1 MATPILSAQFWSN
14 GKKDSSCT
22 SWVTRPACAEQL
34 MAAITFPFAF
44 RIGTAIE
51 RSPSSNC

>member
-1 MATPILSAQFWSN
+1 MAALIFSAHFWSN
-14 GKKDSSCT
+14 GKNFSSCT
-22 SWVTRPACAEQL
+22 SWVTRPACDEQL
-34 MAAITFPFAF
+34 IAAITFPFAF